1 MRVGS
6 KGCPTLYKSQVV
18 LSIKDTPRVPK
29 LCVNSEHDGILDRSA
44 IIAPTPTDFLEAE
57 GAVHGPGARVGLAHL
72 EVNLARPPLR
82 QGRDDLL
89 NKRAPDPAAAR
100 IRRHSDVQNL
110 AFIGGVEGDDVAD
123 DTVLRFRNEK
133 QRIGRQ
139 AVAEVLRRP
148 RVGKDDVLDRMDRWD
163 VTELSGTNEGG
174 DDRGGPPI
182 LPALPRGGRRSA
194 RSRRRGC
201 AALSRAPIAS
211 ATMPQLS
218 AACPVR
224 RATGRSNR
232 ESPLR
237 NAGHRRQRR
246 ATAEWRGGG
255 GRFCE
260 SREPPKDQAR
270 RRSRRDRAGICKS
283 LQTLA
288 HGARRS
294 RQRSGR
300 LARLQQRVP
309 RQAMMARRQAA
320 ARALER
326 DPLPQPMKCGDR

>member
-148 RVGKDDVLDRMDRWD
+148 RVGKDDLLDRMDRWD

-211 ATMPQLS
+211 ATMPQS
-218 AACPVR
+218 AARCPGR

-232 ESPLR
+232 ESPRR
-237 NAGHRRQRR
+237 NAAHRRQRR
-246 ATAEWRGGG
+246 ATADRGGAQ
-255 GRFCE
+255 
-260 SREPPKDQAR
+260 SVQAREPRRDQAR
-270 RRSRRDRAGICKS
+270 RLSRRDRGRICKPRR
-283 LQTLA
+283 TPA
-288 HGARRS
+288 RAARRS

-300 LARLQQRVP
+300 LVRLQQRVP
-309 RQAMMARRQAA
+309 RQAVMARRQAA
-320 ARALER
+320 APALER
-326 DPLPQPMKCGDR
+326 APLLLPTKYADR